1 MTNPYNLDNED
12 FRDSLRRQP
21 PPVPRPD
28 PQPAQRHPR
37 HPVDSEVPPKSI
49 PPARRDVASDAANAT
64 AYETHPRNG
73 QRPQERHEGA
83 YGSPSGGAFA
93 GSVTPTS
100 GSAAALAFFG
110 MLGAMALIFVFY
122 FAAAAL
128 GVSADTAQHVINN
141 YGTTL
146 STALLGVVLFF
157 VFRSRGWT
165 WKDAGF
171 VRLPKKAWN
180 LIWQV
185 PVASAVTTA
194 MVVPIASYFGLENQN
209 DDNMADLLSGAS
221 LASLGVSIIG
231 TAFVAPVVEEFVFR
245 RVLVGW
251 LSKWMK
257 PVVAVLVVALGF
269 GMLHLTPY
277 AIVWVTMLGV
287 WSGLATLHYRSL
299 WAGVI
304 MHVANNL
311 VSVSALIAAFFTM
324 ATGGA
329 A

>member
-1 MTNPYNLDNED
+1 MTNPHNLDNED

-21 PPVPRPD
+21 PAPRPEA
-28 PQPAQRHPR
+28 QPTNRHP
-37 HPVDSEVPPKSI
+37 
-49 PPARRDVASDAANAT
+49 
-64 AYETHPRNG
+64 
-73 QRPQERHEGA
+73 QRPADPETPPRPVSSSGRGATSAAVSATTHEAQSRTEQRLQERHEGA
-83 YGSPSGGAFA
+83 YGSSSGGAFA
-93 GSVTPTS
+93 KSITPTS

-128 GVSADTAQHVINN
+128 GVSADTAQHVISN
-141 YGTTL
+141 YGTTF

-157 VFRSRGWT
+157 IFRSRGWT

-180 LIWQV
+180 LVWQV

-194 MVVPIASYFGLENQN
+194 MVVPLASYFGLENQN
-209 DDNMADLLSGAS
+209 DDNMAELLSDAS
-221 LASLGVSIIG
+221 LTSLGVSIIG

-257 PVVAVLVVALGF
+257 PVAAVFVVALGF

-324 ATGGA
+324 ATGSSV
-329 A
+329 